1 MKRFYYLFF
10 FVTVLICAESN
21 AQNKPAFW
29 DDIQQFKHSDS
40 ISRPPKNGIVFIGS
54 SSFTNWKELE
64 TVFKDYKA
72 INRGFGGSTL
82 AQANYYIADLVYP
95 HEPKQVV
102 IYSGENDIASDQITA
117 LQALDRFGAFF
128 TNVRKRFPNAVVT
141 YISIKNSPS
150 RINYAATMTHA
161 NELIKN
167 YLASYKNT
175 SFVDVNSKML
185 TKNKELRPELFLED
199 MLHLNAAGYAI
210 WIKEI
215 TPYLVR

>member
-1 MKRFYYLFF
+1 MKRFYYLVFF
-10 FVTVLICAESN
+10 ITVLISAKSN

-29 DDIQQFKHSDS
+29 DDIQQFKHKDS
-40 ISRPPKNGIVFIGS
+40 ISMPPKNGVLFVGS

-64 TVFKDYKA
+64 TVFKDYRA

-95 HEPKQVV
+95 YEPKQVV
-102 IYSGENDIASDQITA
+102 IYSGENDIASDHISA
-117 LQALDRFGAFF
+117 LQTLDRFSAFF
-128 TNVRKRFPNAVVT
+128 TNIRKKFPNTVIT

-150 RINYAATMTHA
+150 RKNYAEIMTHA
-161 NELIKN
+161 NLLIKN
-167 YLASYKNT
+167 YLANYKNT

-185 TKNKELRPELFLED
+185 TKDKELRPELFLED
-199 MLHLNAAGYAI
+199 MLHLNSAGYAI

-215 TPYLVR
+215 KPYLVK

>member
-1 MKRFYYLFF
+1 MKRYYYLLFF
-10 FVTVLICAESN
+10 ITVLISATSN

-29 DDIQQFKHSDS
+29 DDIQQFKYKDS
-40 ISRPPKNGIVFIGS
+40 INRPPKNGILFVGS

-95 HEPKQVV
+95 YEPKQVV
-102 IYSGENDIASDQITA
+102 IYSGENDIAIDQITA
-117 LQALDRFGAFF
+117 LQTLNRFSTFF
-128 TNVRKRFPNAVVT
+128 TNIRKKFPNVVVT

-150 RINYAATMTHA
+150 RAKYAETIKNT

-185 TKNKELRPELFLED
+185 TKNKEQRPELFLED
-199 MLHLNAAGYAI
+199 MLHLNSAGYAI

-215 TPYLVR
+215 KPYLVK

>member
-1 MKRFYYLFF
+1 MKRFYFLFL
-10 FVTVLICAESN
+10 FVTILISAQSN

-29 DDIQQFKHSDS
+29 DDIQQFKRQDS
-40 ISRPPKNGIVFIGS
+40 ISKPPKNGIVFIGS

-64 TVFKDYKA
+64 TVFKDYNA

-82 AQANYYIADLVYP
+82 AQANYYVADLVYP
-95 HEPKQVV
+95 YEPRQVV

-117 LQALDRFGAFF
+117 LQTLDRFSALF
-128 TNVRKRFPNAVVT
+128 TNIRKKYPNVVVT

-150 RINYAATMTHA
+150 RVNYSEIMTHA
-161 NELIKN
+161 NLLIKN

-215 TPYLVR
+215 TPYLIK